1 MKVYSQSGGCHCVE
15 KQEKEQT
22 QDRSKMQAFQTRKYD
37 CYVVTKVSFSVH
49 SVCAVNSTSTHGGY
63 IKLKPKSFPATSKF
77 QVTAKI
83 CERIKEVSLV
93 TWI

>member
-1 MKVYSQSGGCHCVE
+1 MYSQSGGCYCVE

-22 QDRSKMQAFQTRKYD
+22 QDRSKMQAFQTRKCD
-37 CYVVTKVSFSVH
+37 CYVVTKASFSVP
-49 SVCAVNSTSTHGGY
+49 SVCAVNSTSTYGGC

-77 QVTAKI
+77 HVTAKI

-93 TWI
+93 T